1 MKRVLACFLSAL
13 LLLSC
18 APLTMAEE
26 RTGEP
31 IKLNLFS
38 LNGDYNTANGEE
50 AKKAVEEAIWRDL
63 GIPVDLNMITSDSF
77 STDQIAVKVT
87 AGELDAISSN
97 MPLTT
102 WNTFIQKHML
112 IPLDDLLAQYGQDI
126 LAQVDSKLWDPY
138 KVDGK
143 IYLIPIQAPVPFY
156 CSTWVRMDLFRKY
169 GIDTVPATVSEL
181 LEGIRTVVN
190 NEPDLVGLTGGH
202 ITWIYN
208 SGPMNFHLVDA
219 DGNQTLTNAEGT
231 AMVNHY
237 ATDLGITVYWEDEG
251 FKQWLQ
257 RQVDAYASGILDP
270 EIFTTTF
277 DHADQL
283 KASDRVVCIGD
294 SYGFQST
301 ADKKAGLNPDTP
313 LAEGAKPQE
322 WVLLSNLVNDI
333 NGGATTWQYGYETG
347 MFIGLVASTEHP
359 EEVIKVLNW
368 CCASRENWALAN
380 YGIEGKHYT
389 YTDDGK
395 IKFVRD
401 GSDNKVVSGGLGGMV
416 GNLYSDWWVPL
427 TENFEGTD
435 WKKIFEPAPTTQTW
449 IACDG
454 FINYQFET
462 DATSRADMQTIASE
476 ALVNIIT
483 GKVELQAGLDEMV
496 KNLKQAGYDQW
507 YAEKNAQYC
516 EGMGIK

>member
-50 AKKAVEEAIWRDL
+50 AKKAVEEAIGRDL
-63 GIPVDLNMITSDSF
+63 GIPIDLNMITSDSF

-190 NEPDLVGLTGGH
+190 NEPDLVGMTGGH

-251 FKQWLQ
+251 FKQ
-257 RQVDAYASGILDP
+257 
-270 EIFTTTF
+270 
-277 DHADQL
+277 
-283 KASDRVVCIGD
+283 
-294 SYGFQST
+294 
-301 ADKKAGLNPDTP
+301 
-313 LAEGAKPQE
+313 
-322 WVLLSNLVNDI
+322 
-333 NGGATTWQYGYETG
+333 
-347 MFIGLVASTEHP
+347 
-359 EEVIKVLNW
+359 
-368 CCASRENWALAN
+368 
-380 YGIEGKHYT
+380 
-389 YTDDGK
+389 
-395 IKFVRD
+395 
-401 GSDNKVVSGGLGGMV
+401 
-416 GNLYSDWWVPL
+416 
-427 TENFEGTD
+427 
-435 WKKIFEPAPTTQTW
+435 
-449 IACDG
+449 
-454 FINYQFET
+454 
-462 DATSRADMQTIASE
+462 
-476 ALVNIIT
+476 
-483 GKVELQAGLDEMV
+483 
-496 KNLKQAGYDQW
+496 
-507 YAEKNAQYC
+507 
-516 EGMGIK
+516 

>member
-294 SYGFQST
+294 GYGFQST
-301 ADKKAGLNPDTP
+301 ADKKAGLNPAHP
-313 LAEGAKPQE
+313 
-322 WVLLSNLVNDI
+322 SCRRRRNHRS
-333 NGGATTWQYGYETG
+333 GY
-347 MFIGLVASTEHP
+347 
-359 EEVIKVLNW
+359 
-368 CCASRENWALAN
+368 C
-380 YGIEGKHYT
+380 
-389 YTDDGK
+389 
-395 IKFVRD
+395 
-401 GSDNKVVSGGLGGMV
+401 
-416 GNLYSDWWVPL
+416 
-427 TENFEGTD
+427 
-435 WKKIFEPAPTTQTW
+435 
-449 IACDG
+449 
-454 FINYQFET
+454 
-462 DATSRADMQTIASE
+462 
-476 ALVNIIT
+476 
-483 GKVELQAGLDEMV
+483 
-496 KNLKQAGYDQW
+496 
-507 YAEKNAQYC
+507 
-516 EGMGIK
+516 